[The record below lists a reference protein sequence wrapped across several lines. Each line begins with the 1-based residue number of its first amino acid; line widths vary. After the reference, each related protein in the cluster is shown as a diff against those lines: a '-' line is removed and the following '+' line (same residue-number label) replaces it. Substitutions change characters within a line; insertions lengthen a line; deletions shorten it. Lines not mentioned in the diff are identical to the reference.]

1 MKKIKLIANKVSY
14 LYLIFVFAAFFLLDF
29 ILRKVTISYS
39 MLGLYDR
46 IPLFFVLGWCLIFCG
61 LIAWIPGKI
70 KIVFMVL
77 LISVFMILTLVHGTY
92 INIFN
97 KFFSFS
103 DLSLLG
109 EGTQFMDVSYIN
121 IRKII
126 IAAVIGSGLL
136 IGIAIMLLPK
146 DKPKHVKNW
155 MVGTGVLLLGL
166 GSVFFAE
173 KSFPEASDPVA
184 WDASSNITNI
194 YQDFLDTPR
203 CLLMSGLYQY
213 TFKDLWEII
222 NPFEKA
228 ERHQV
233 WEELDSY
240 FEEQESVHID
250 NEKTG
255 IFTGKNL
262 ILVQLENI
270 DEWML
275 TQENMPNLYQLK
287 ESGIDFT
294 QHYSVAFATGKTFNT
309 EFIVN
314 TGQIPMIKGQAPS
327 YIYNKNNYP
336 FSLANM
342 FRNAGYTAN
351 SFHAA
356 SGSIYNRS
364 QAHKAFGYEKY
375 YNFEDMGMDDYTMD
389 SQLIGGFELM
399 TENSPFFD
407 FIITISAHGPFSLDT
422 TAAQAHID
430 EVKETET
437 ISDDTYLA
445 GMAQAK
451 ETDEFVGEL
460 IKKLEESGN
469 IENTVLAFYTDHYAY
484 STISSELELELKGTN
499 DPNLLQKTPFFIW
512 SADVKPEKITKVT
525 NTADILPT
533 LANMFYLDLEY
544 KYCAGE
550 DAFDETYQGYAMFSD
565 FSWYD
570 GEIYYDPN
578 AADNVSDYEKSTAE
592 MINNK
597 INVSWDVLESDY
609 FSHLEDTN

>member
-1 MKKIKLIANKVSY
+1 
-14 LYLIFVFAAFFLLDF
+14 
-29 ILRKVTISYS
+29 
-39 MLGLYDR
+39 
-46 IPLFFVLGWCLIFCG
+46 
-61 LIAWIPGKI
+61 
-70 KIVFMVL
+70 
-77 LISVFMILTLVHGTY
+77 
-92 INIFN
+92 
-97 KFFSFS
+97 
-103 DLSLLG
+103 
-109 EGTQFMDVSYIN
+109 
-121 IRKII
+121 
-126 IAAVIGSGLL
+126 
-136 IGIAIMLLPK
+136 
-146 DKPKHVKNW
+146 
-155 MVGTGVLLLGL
+155 
-166 GSVFFAE
+166 
-173 KSFPEASDPVA
+173 
-184 WDASSNITNI
+184 
-194 YQDFLDTPR
+194 
-203 CLLMSGLYQY
+203 MSGLYQY

-228 ERHQV
+228 ERNEV
-233 WEELDSY
+233 WEELDNY
-240 FEEQESVHID
+240 FEQEESVHID

-255 IFTGKNL
+255 IFADKNL

-294 QHYSVAFATGKTFNT
+294 KHYSVAFATGKTFNT
-309 EFIVN
+309 EFIAN
-314 TGQIPMIKGQAPS
+314 TGQIPMSKGQAPS
-327 YIYNKNNYP
+327 YIYSKNKYP

-342 FRNAGYTAN
+342 FKNSGYTAN

-364 QAHKAFGYEKY
+364 QAHRAFGYEKY

-389 SQLIGGFELM
+389 SQLIRGFALM
-399 TENSPFFD
+399 TESSPFFD

-422 TAAQAHID
+422 AAAQAHIE
-430 EVKETET
+430 EVEETAT
-437 ISDDTYLA
+437 INDDTYLA

-512 SADVKPEKITKVT
+512 SEGIEPEKILKVT

-533 LANMFYLDLEY
+533 LANMFSLDLEY
-544 KYCAGE
+544 KYCVGE
-550 DAFDETYQGYAMFSD
+550 DAFDESYQGYAMFSD

-570 GEIYYDPN
+570 GEIYYDPDE
-578 AADNVSDYEKSTAE
+578 ADNVSDYEKSTAE
-592 MINNK
+592 ILNNK

-609 FSHLEDTN
+609 FSHLKDKE